1 MAQKRILVTGAGGF
15 IGTHLVEALV
25 SQNNF
30 VRGVDLKYPE
40 FSVSPAQEFYC
51 YDMRE
56 YWDARDM
63 VEDIDEVYALAA
75 DMGGMGFISQNHSAI
90 FTNNILINVNTLK
103 AAVTAKVKR
112 YFFSSS
118 ACIYPVHLQTSARSV
133 VSLREEDA
141 YPADPQG
148 LYGWEKLS
156 TEQLAEAYAHETDLE
171 VRIARFHN
179 VYGPLGAWDGG
190 REKAP
195 AALCRKI
202 AELKVLCEKEG
213 ISPPSGE
220 IEVWGDGEQMRSF
233 CYVHDIV
240 EGIINLMSSN
250 YRSPLNLGSD
260 EAISI
265 NALARIISEIAG
277 VKITINHVKGP
288 VGVIGR
294 NSDNTRVT
302 AVLGWEPQISLLRG
316 LSETY
321 GWVESQV
328 REREVKEH
336 ESH

>member
-1 MAQKRILVTGAGGF
+1 MSQKRILVTGAGGF

-25 SQNNF
+25 SRGHY
-30 VRGVDLKYPE
+30 VRGVDLKLPE
-40 FSVSPAQEFYC
+40 FSVSQADEFFC
-51 YDMRE
+51 ADLRDYDGCR
-56 YWDARDM
+56 DAVHSM
-63 VEDIDEVYALAA
+63 DEVYALAA
-75 DMGGMGFISQNHSAI
+75 DMGGMGFISQHHSAI
-90 FTNNILINVNTLK
+90 FHNNMQINLNTLK
-103 AAVTAKVKR
+103 AAIAARVKR

-118 ACIYPVHLQTSARSV
+118 ACIYPVHLQSSDKCV

-202 AELKVLCEKEG
+202 AEVKILCKREG
-213 ISPPSGE
+213 VSPPSGE

-265 NALARIISEIAG
+265 NQLARIISEIAG
-277 VKITINHVKGP
+277 VKITISHVKGP
-288 VGVIGR
+288 IGVLGR

-302 AVLGWEPQISLLRG
+302 EMLGWEPRIGLLRG

-321 GWVESQV
+321 QWVESQV

-336 ESH
+336 ESY